1 MCPIDWSALA
11 VLILVCRIDDNLMEK
26 YDFLN
31 SYSSFYPNRGQ
42 VPLFKGRS
50 FGVGN
55 GNPPQYFCLENSM
68 DRGAWGAIVPRCH
81 QESNMTEHTHTH
93 THTHPFCNREKL
105 LSLLYFT

>member
-50 FGVGN
+50 FPGYWRNDYVRSGK
-55 GNPPQYFCLENSM
+55 
-68 DRGAWGAIVPRCH
+68 
-81 QESNMTEHTHTH
+81 
-93 THTHPFCNREKL
+93 PF
-105 LSLLYFT
+105 SDI